1 MCFTHFLVQCES
13 SSVIYC
19 LPSVALLRTC
29 LFKQSDQ
36 HAYLYQVKQHGLST
50 NQKAVGVFNRCFILY
65 LTRQQKMLS

>member
-19 LPSVALLRTC
+19 LPSVALLRTG

-36 HAYLYQVKQHGLST
+36 HAYLCQRLSNT
-50 NQKAVGVFNRCFILY
+50 V
-65 LTRQQKMLS
+65 